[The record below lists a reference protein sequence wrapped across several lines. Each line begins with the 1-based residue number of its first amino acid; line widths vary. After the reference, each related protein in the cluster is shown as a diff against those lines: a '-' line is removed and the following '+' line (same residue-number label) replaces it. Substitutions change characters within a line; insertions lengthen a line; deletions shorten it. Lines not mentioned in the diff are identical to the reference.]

1 MKTNFAFIDECA
13 EQAIA
18 NYTPV
23 TEEAVPLGGFMVP
36 SEKHRQE
43 NEQAAKNKVA
53 SYVEDRATLK
63 KKLAGIDIKP
73 KAFLSRKMWDQIC
86 KESGLYQMTP
96 ERQTNKIMVSVPHSE
111 IEATG
116 GLALILP
123 ILLLCYGLGLY
134 YCFGI
139 WGAFGPDWKI
149 AESIGALIG
158 SLATATLPAVLL
170 SGLILSNLEASN
182 FSIWL
187 YMKITSYE
195 KQIANLFS
203 DKTETGWTRTDAK
216 VILPQPPEP
225 VLQNLTKLFKLTDHE
240 VSVAA
245 VADAIAFE
253 GGLKKIYSKGM
264 AEEKMRRQI
273 AADPIIYVRNGSAVA
288 IIDQFGDF
296 PIEKETVEKC
306 MTAEF
311 VL

>member
-23 TEEAVPLGGFMVP
+23 TEAVPLAGFMVL

-43 NEQAAKNKVA
+43 NEEAAKNKVA

-73 KAFLSRKMWDQIC
+73 KAFLSSKMWDQIC

-96 ERQTNKIMVSVPHSE
+96 ERQTNKIMVSVPHGE
-111 IEATG
+111 IEGTG
-116 GLALILP
+116 YAAAILP

-134 YCFGI
+134 YYFGT
-139 WGAFGPDWKI
+139 WGAFGPDWRV
-149 AESIGALIG
+149 AESIGAILA
-158 SLATATLPAVLL
+158 SLGVATIPAIALNGLAVL
-170 SGLILSNLEASN
+170 ILEASN

-203 DKTETGWTRTDAK
+203 GKEETGWTRTDAK
-216 VILPQPPEP
+216 VILPQPPES